1 MICGSFLASSWY
13 SPAGVVF
20 VVILVAQG
28 ERQKEEVYSLIS
40 SLIRRIDRPC
50 ESYSPPT
57 NHFFV
62 VAPNPIIVPPH
73 STFHSSA
80 CPLHIRAGL
89 WPFLFLIFLFLF
101 FIFSFPLSFPMKYG
115 YRHIVHLFCFYLS
128 LGYSFNQFKYAAT
141 DLTKTVR

>member
-1 MICGSFLASSWY
+1 MAASWRLSSTHQLVLLLLLCCYLGCSWGETKRRDLLSHPSF
-13 SPAGVVF
+13 
-20 VVILVAQG
+20 
-28 ERQKEEVYSLIS
+28 
-40 SLIRRIDRPC
+40 IRRIDRAC

-101 FIFSFPLSFPMKYG
+101 SYFFSSP
-115 YRHIVHLFCFYLS
+115 YRFQWNMDLVHLFCFSLS

-141 DLTKTVR
+141 DLTKIVK